1 MIERKA
7 EIPLYRSLAQELSE
21 QIISGELPAGTQL
34 PTIRQ
39 LAVDKQ
45 ISVGT
50 AKHAYQYL
58 AETGLIVMIQ
68 GSGSY
73 VAAANDTEDNKSR
86 KEQAL
91 EAIDQMLSQL
101 SQLDFSLRDIRI
113 FLELRMRQMEERFRN
128 VRVAVV
134 GESPEL
140 RSVILNSLSTIPNAD
155 YIRFLL
161 ADIRDQPSRLE
172 ADFDLIVC
180 EEKNTAELEQLTKNK
195 VPVMQLALTL
205 CPTAIKEFSSIPK
218 AARVGIL
225 SLSHTFLDKMLAD
238 FSYYVSLET
247 EAEIYLFGGEVADFS
262 AFLLRQ
268 DLVLVPPHCT
278 DFISRKEEQEL
289 RTALKGQVRML
300 RYDLRVDRGSWLYI
314 SDAVAAAYKAAKQ
327 KLNRR

>member
-7 EIPLYRSLAQELSE
+7 DGPLYRSLARELSE
-21 QIISGELPAGTQL
+21 QIISGELPAGTRL

-39 LAVDKQ
+39 LAGDKQ
-45 ISVGT
+45 VSVGT

-73 VAAANDTEDNKSR
+73 VAANDTEDNKSR

-91 EAIDQMLSQL
+91 EAIDQMLAQL
-101 SQLDFSLRDIRI
+101 SQLDFSLRDIQI

-140 RSVILNSLSTIPNAD
+140 RSVILNGLSTIPNAD
-155 YIRFLL
+155 YVRFLL
-161 ADIRDQPSRLE
+161 ADIRDQPFRLE

-205 CPTAIKEFSSIPK
+205 CPATIKEFSGIPK

-225 SLSHTFLDKMLAD
+225 SLSHTFLDKILAD
-238 FSYYVSLET
+238 FSHYVSLET
-247 EAEIYLFGGEVADFS
+247 EAEVYLFGGDATDFS
-262 AFLLRQ
+262 DFLLRQ
-268 DLVLVPPHCT
+268 DLILVPPHCT

-289 RTALKGQVRML
+289 RAALKGQVRML